1 MENGDK
7 TKIIEVLLNVI
18 KENTAELKAITEQ
31 IKLFFQEQ
39 KTLDLISGKTLDGV
53 LNKINKVEEDID
65 TIKITVAEIRKQ
77 IERKNL
83 FLEIVVAILSMT
95 IVILSIIKYVKFG
108 G

>member
-53 LNKINKVEEDID
+53 LNKINRVEEDID

>member
-7 TKIIEVLLNVI
+7 NKIIEVLLNII

-39 KTLDLISGKTLDGV
+39 KTVDLISGKTLDGM
-53 LNKINKVEEDID
+53 LDKINRIEEDID
-65 TIKITVAEIRKQ
+65 TIKIEVAEIRKQ
-77 IERKNL
+77 VERKNL
-83 FLEIVVAILSMT
+83 FLEIIVAVLSMT
-95 IVILSIIKYVKFG
+95 VVILSIIKYVRFG

>member
-18 KENTAELKAITEQ
+18 KENTSELKAITEQ
-31 IKLFFQEQ
+31 IKIFFQEQ
-39 KTLDLISGKTLDGV
+39 KTVDLISGKTLDGM
-53 LNKINKVEEDID
+53 LDKINRVEEDID
-65 TIKITVAEIRKQ
+65 TIKIEVAEIRKQ
-77 IERKNL
+77 VEKKNL
-83 FLEIVVAILSMT
+83 FLEIVVAVLSMT

>member
-18 KENTAELKAITEQ
+18 KENTSELKAITEQ
-31 IKLFFQEQ
+31 IKVFFQEQ
-39 KTLDLISGKTLDGV
+39 KTTDIISGKTLDGMLDK
-53 LNKINKVEEDID
+53 LNRVEENID
-65 TIKITVAEIRKQ
+65 TIKIDVAEIRKQ

-83 FLEIVVAILSMT
+83 FLEIVVAVLSIT

>member
-18 KENTAELKAITEQ
+18 KENTAELKAITEH
-31 IKLFFQEQ
+31 IKLFFQEL

-53 LNKINKVEEDID
+53 LNKINRVEEDID
-65 TIKITVAEIRKQ
+65 TIKITVAEIRRQ

>member
-39 KTLDLISGKTLDGV
+39 KTVDLISRKTLDGM
-53 LNKINKVEEDID
+53 LDKINRIEEDID
-65 TIKITVAEIRKQ
+65 TIKIEVAEIRKQ
-77 IERKNL
+77 IEKKNL
-83 FLEIVVAILSMT
+83 FLEIVVAVLSMT

>member
-18 KENTAELKAITEQ
+18 KENTSELKAITEQ

-39 KTLDLISGKTLDGV
+39 KTVDLISGKTLDGM
-53 LNKINKVEEDID
+53 LDKINRVEEDID
-65 TIKITVAEIRKQ
+65 TIKIEVAEIRKQ

-83 FLEIVVAILSMT
+83 FLEIVVAVLSMT
-95 IVILSIIKYVKFG
+95 IVILSIIKYVRFG

>member
-7 TKIIEVLLNVI
+7 AKIIEVLLNVI
-18 KENTAELKAITEQ
+18 KENTSELKAITEQ
-31 IKLFFQEQ
+31 IKVFFQEQ
-39 KTLDLISGKTLDGV
+39 KTTDIISGKILDGMLDK
-53 LNKINKVEEDID
+53 LNRVEESID
-65 TIKITVAEIRKQ
+65 TIKIDVAEIRKQ

-83 FLEIVVAILSMT
+83 FLEIVVAVLSMT

>member
-53 LNKINKVEEDID
+53 LNKINRVEEDID

-83 FLEIVVAILSMT
+83 FLEIVVAVLSMT

>member
-18 KENTAELKAITEQ
+18 KENTSELKAITEQ
-31 IKLFFQEQ
+31 IKLFFQEH
-39 KTLDLISGKTLDGV
+39 KTVDLISGKTLDGM
-53 LNKINKVEEDID
+53 LDKINRVEEDID
-65 TIKITVAEIRKQ
+65 TIKIEVAEIRKQ

-83 FLEIVVAILSMT
+83 FLEIVVAVLSMT
-95 IVILSIIKYVKFG
+95 IVILSIIKYVRFG

>member
-53 LNKINKVEEDID
+53 LNKINRVEEDID

-77 IERKNL
+77 IERKNF